1 MLSAGVLRDR
11 TGKYISKLVAGPG
24 GLRAQQTAICSST
37 LQGDANF
44 KLPKHMRKSRTDAR
58 ERAALEEDTA
68 SPVPADKSAPHN
80 GQQQE
85 QRQAAAGKALETE
98 KLDKPKA
105 WYHVVDEFGRT
116 VFHGFMFDET
126 AAQCVPM
133 WKMIAMRIAM
143 SQTTPRLI
151 VWKREAGDWEE
162 GQEVVPF
169 EDVLRYGHDAD
180 EQTKRRKVPVP
191 EGVGYANKP
200 KGHWRVQFWK
210 PKPGQAG
217 KKAWEKGKR
226 FTKGDNDANRA
237 SAIEEHVKRCPEF
250 PEMHAACTW
259 PACSSGSGAATAA
272 L

>member
-1 MLSAGVLRDR
+1 MPPEWPQELALMMKLELQFRSKDR
-11 TGKYISKLVAGPG
+11 KWDRI
-24 GLRAQQTAICSST
+24 AQAYN
-37 LQGDANF
+37 L
-44 KLPKHMRKSRTDAR
+44 
-58 ERAALEEDTA
+58 
-68 SPVPADKSAPHN
+68 
-80 GQQQE
+80 
-85 QRQAAAGKALETE
+85 AAAEALHDVSVPYVRPT
-98 KLDKPKA
+98 LSILLQRAFVA
-105 WYHVVDEFGRT
+105 WGQSHQRRT
-116 VFHGFMFDET
+116 QQHLNSSSASASGSAMAMAHT
-126 AAQCVPM
+126 AVISPPAPTSM
-133 WKMIAMRIAM
+133 A
-143 SQTTPRLI
+143 
-151 VWKREAGDWEE
+151 AGAS
-162 GQEVVPF
+162 
-169 EDVLRYGHDAD
+169 AD